1 MIEHPVVGLDLG
13 GTQIKGLLLDDA
25 GKVHARATWP
35 SEADQGSDHG
45 IARMSQLVRHL
56 VAEVDLSVDHLAGVG
71 VGTPG
76 PLELTGG
83 RIIRTANLPGW
94 TNVPLRDLLAQQLGT
109 SVVMLND
116 ASAAAYGEYWLGA
129 GQGVEDLALLTLGTG
144 VGGGVISS
152 GQVIVGH
159 FDNAAELG
167 HVIFMPGGRACR
179 CGQRGC
185 VEAYA
190 GRQGIL
196 DEIRLRLSNGS
207 TSLLSSKIDDLDVA
221 DVVAAVEA
229 GDAIAEA
236 VWDEAC
242 RAVAIACVNLQHT
255 FNPQRILLGG
265 GVAGA
270 RATLLDRVIAC
281 FRENTWTLA
290 ADAPEIILAQLG
302 NDAGATGAAGWFL
315 HTHART

>member
-1 MIEHPVVGLDLG
+1 MIEYPVVGLDLG
-13 GTQIKGLLLDDA
+13 GTQIKGLLLDGA
-25 GKVHARATWP
+25 GTVHARAAWP
-35 SEADQGSDHG
+35 SEAERGSEHG
-45 IARMSQLVRHL
+45 IARMAQLVREL
-56 VAEVDLSVDHLAGVG
+56 ATEVDLEVGHLTGVG

-76 PLELTGG
+76 PLELAGG

-94 TNVPLRDLLAQQLGT
+94 SNVPLRDLLAQQLGVA
-109 SVVMLND
+109 VVMLND

-129 GQGVEDLALLTLGTG
+129 GQGVEDMALLTLGTG

-152 GQVIVGH
+152 GEVLVGH

-167 HVIFMPGGRACR
+167 HVIFMPEGRACR

-190 GRQGIL
+190 GRVGIL
-196 DEIRLRLSNGS
+196 DEVRTRLSNGS
-207 TSLLSSKIDDLDVA
+207 TSVLSDKLDRFDVT

-229 GDAIAEA
+229 GDAVAEA
-236 VWDEAC
+236 VWNEAC
-242 RAVAIACVNLQHT
+242 QAVAIACINLQHM
-255 FNPQRILLGG
+255 FNPQRVLLGG
-265 GVAGA
+265 GIAGA
-270 RATLLDRVIAC
+270 RATLLDRVTAR

-290 ADAPEIILAQLG
+290 SDAPEICLARLG

-315 HTHART
+315 HTHARS